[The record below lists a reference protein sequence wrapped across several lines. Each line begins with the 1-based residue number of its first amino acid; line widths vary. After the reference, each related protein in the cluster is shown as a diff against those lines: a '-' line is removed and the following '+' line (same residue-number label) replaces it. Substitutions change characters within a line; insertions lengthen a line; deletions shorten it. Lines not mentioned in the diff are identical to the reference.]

1 MAGRRGSPTLRRRQL
16 GQELRRLREAAGT
29 TIDQVAERLNCS
41 ASKISRIETGQSG
54 VSSREVRDIL
64 AAYEVEG
71 ELAEWLVEMAREA
84 KQRGWWQ
91 LYGTVLTSAYV
102 GLEAA
107 AAELRSFE
115 PLVIPGLLQTEEYA
129 RAMVLAGWPDMSTE
143 EVEQRIRVRMKRQS
157 LLFQDDPL
165 QLSIILDEAALRR
178 PVGGIDAMRRQLD
191 KLVNAAGL
199 PHVTLQVLPLS
210 AGAHGGMDGA
220 FTILLFEEQANQNL
234 VFAANGAGGLFLEK
248 DDEIERYASI
258 FAGLQRG
265 ALSPTRSIE
274 MIATMA
280 KEP

>member
-16 GQELRRLREAAGT
+16 GQELRRLRETAGS

-64 AAYEVEG
+64 AAYQVEG
-71 ELAEWLVEMAREA
+71 VQAEALVEMAREA

-129 RAMVLAGWPDMSTE
+129 RAMVLAGWPNMSTE

-157 LLFQDDPL
+157 LLYQDDPL

-178 PVGGIDAMRRQLD
+178 PVGGIDAMRRQLT
-191 KLVNAAGL
+191 KLLNASEL

-248 DDEIERYASI
+248 DDEIERYAGI
-258 FAGLQRG
+258 FAGLRG
-265 ALSPTRSIE
+265 DALSPARTTE
-274 MIATMA
+274 MIAKLA

>member
-1 MAGRRGSPTLRRRQL
+1 VAGRRGSPTLRRRQL

-129 RAMVLAGWPDMSTE
+129 RAMVLAGWPDMSAE

-248 DDEIERYASI
+248 DEEIERYASI
-258 FAGLQRG
+258 FAGLQHG
-265 ALSPTRSIE
+265 ALSPARSIE
-274 MIATMA
+274 MIATLA

>member
-1 MAGRRGSPTLRRRQL
+1 VAGRRGSPTLRRRQL

>member
-1 MAGRRGSPTLRRRQL
+1 
-16 GQELRRLREAAGT
+16 LREAAGT

>member
-1 MAGRRGSPTLRRRQL
+1 VAGRRGSPTLRRRQL
-16 GQELRRLREAAGT
+16 GQELRKLREAAGS
-29 TIDQVAERLNCS
+29 TIDQVAERMACS

-64 AAYEVEG
+64 AAYRVEG
-71 ELAEWLVEMAREA
+71 EKVEELVEMAREA

-91 LYGTVLTSAYV
+91 LYGSVLTSAYV

-129 RAMVLAGWPDMSTE
+129 RAMVLTGWPDMSTE
-143 EVEQRIRVRMKRQS
+143 DVEQRIRVRMKRQS
-157 LLFQDDPL
+157 LLLQDDPL

-178 PVGGIDAMRRQLD
+178 PVGGIGAMRRQLER
-191 KLVNAAGL
+191 LVTAAEQ
-199 PHVTLQVLPLS
+199 PNITLQVLPLA

-220 FTILLFEEQANQNL
+220 FTILLFDEPASQDL

-248 DDEIERYASI
+248 DDEIDRYTGI
-258 FAGLQRG
+258 FDGLRND
-265 ALSPTRSIE
+265 ALSPRESIE
-274 MIATMA
+274 MIATLA

>member
-1 MAGRRGSPTLRRRQL
+1 VAGRRGSPTLRRRQL

-248 DDEIERYASI
+248 DEEIERYASI

-265 ALSPTRSIE
+265 ALSPARSIE
-274 MIATMA
+274 MIATLA

>member
-1 MAGRRGSPTLRRRQL
+1 VAGRRGSPTLRRRQL
-16 GQELRRLREAAGT
+16 GQELRRLREAAGS
-29 TIDQVAERLNCS
+29 TIDQVAERMSCS

-54 VSSREVRDIL
+54 VSSREVRDL
-64 AAYEVEG
+64 MAAYQVEG
-71 ELAEWLVEMAREA
+71 EQAEALVEMAREA

-129 RAMVLAGWPDMSTE
+129 RAMVLAGWPNMSNE

-157 LLFQDDPL
+157 LLYQDDPL

-191 KLVNAAGL
+191 KLRGAAEL

-220 FTILLFEEQANQNL
+220 FTILLFEELANQNL

-258 FAGLQRG
+258 FAGLQSD
-265 ALSPTRSIE
+265 ALSPRRSME
-274 MIATMA
+274 MIAKLA

>member
-1 MAGRRGSPTLRRRQL
+1 VAGRRGSPTLRRRQL
-16 GQELRRLREAAGT
+16 GQELRRLREAAGS

-64 AAYEVEG
+64 AAYQVEG
-71 ELAEWLVEMAREA
+71 IQAEALVEMAREA

-115 PLVIPGLLQTEEYA
+115 PLVIPGLLQTEAYA
-129 RAMVLAGWPDMSTE
+129 RAMVLAGWPNMSTE

-157 LLFQDDPL
+157 LLYQDDPL
-165 QLSIILDEAALRR
+165 QLSIVLDEAALRR
-178 PVGGIDAMRRQLD
+178 PVGGIDAMRRQLT
-191 KLVNAAGL
+191 KLLNASEL

-220 FTILLFEEQANQNL
+220 FTILLFDEQANQNL

-248 DDEIERYASI
+248 DDEIERYAGI
-258 FAGLQRG
+258 FAGLRG
-265 ALSPTRSIE
+265 DALSPARSTE
-274 MIATMA
+274 MIATLA

>member
-1 MAGRRGSPTLRRRQL
+1 LGAELRRR
-16 GQELRRLREAAGT
+16 REAAGV
-29 TIDQVAERLNCS
+29 TIDGVAEKLECS

-64 AAYEVEG
+64 AAYQVEG
-71 ELAEWLVEMAREA
+71 GQAEALVEMAREA

-115 PLVIPGLLQTEEYA
+115 PLVIPGLLQTEAYA
-129 RAMVLAGWPDMSTE
+129 RAMVLAGWPNMSTE

-157 LLFQDDPL
+157 LLYQDDPL

-178 PVGGIDAMRRQLD
+178 PVGGIVAMRRQLT
-191 KLVNAAGL
+191 KLLNASEL
-199 PHVTLQVLPLS
+199 PHVTVQVLPLS

-248 DDEIERYASI
+248 DDEIERYAGI
-258 FAGLQRG
+258 FAGLQG
-265 ALSPTRSIE
+265 DALSPARSIE
-274 MIATMA
+274 MIATLA

>member
-1 MAGRRGSPTLRRRQL
+1 VAGRRGSPTLRRRQL

-129 RAMVLAGWPDMSTE
+129 RAMVLAGWPDMSAE

-248 DDEIERYASI
+248 DEELARYAAI
-258 FAGLQRG
+258 FDGLRNE
-265 ALSPTRSIE
+265 ALSPPQSAK
-274 MIATMA
+274 MIATLA

>member
-1 MAGRRGSPTLRRRQL
+1 VAGRRGSPTLRRRQL

-178 PVGGIDAMRRQLD
+178 PVGGIEAMRRQLD

-248 DDEIERYASI
+248 DDEIERYAGI

-274 MIATMA
+274 MIATLA

>member
-1 MAGRRGSPTLRRRQL
+1 VAGRRGSPTLRRRQL

-29 TIDQVAERLNCS
+29 TLDQVAERLNCS

-64 AAYEVEG
+64 TAYQVEG
-71 ELAEWLVEMAREA
+71 AQAEALVEMAREA

-107 AAELRSFE
+107 ATELRSFE
-115 PLVIPGLLQTEEYA
+115 PLVVPGLLQTEEYA
-129 RAMVLAGWPDMSTE
+129 RAMVLAGWPNMPNE

-157 LLFQDDPL
+157 LLYQDDPL
-165 QLSIILDEAALRR
+165 QLSIVLDEAALRR

-191 KLVNAAGL
+191 KLLNAAEL

-220 FTILLFEEQANQNL
+220 FTILLFEEPVNQDL

-248 DDEIERYASI
+248 DEEVERYASI
-258 FAGLQRG
+258 FAGLQG
-265 ALSPTRSIE
+265 HALSPRRSIE
-274 MIATMA
+274 MVAKLA